1 MGKVLL
7 MTKIVIQ
14 MLISRVEVIRR
25 VYKGMR
31 LNSKGQ
37 LNGKVLRCCICDRT
51 KDIMKNCQH
60 KEEQDEVNI
69 NVQITFLDSKP
80 QVMQR
85 SLVLDSL
92 EKGLKGSGW
101 SKVMAGHT

>member
-1 MGKVLL
+1 
-7 MTKIVIQ
+7 
-14 MLISRVEVIRR
+14 
-25 VYKGMR
+25 
-31 LNSKGQ
+31 
-37 LNGKVLRCCICDRT
+37 
-51 KDIMKNCQH
+51 MKNCQH